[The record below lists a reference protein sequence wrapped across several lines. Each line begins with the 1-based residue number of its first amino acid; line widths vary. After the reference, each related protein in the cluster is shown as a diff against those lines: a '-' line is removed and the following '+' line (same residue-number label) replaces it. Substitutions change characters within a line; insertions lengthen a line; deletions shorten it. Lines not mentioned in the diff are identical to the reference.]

1 MKLKTTIIL
10 FSVLVILLAFVYF
23 FEIKGKAA
31 REKAKEKEEK
41 LVDLASDNIQK
52 MTLKKEDETLTFKKN
67 DKGEWLITEPMEVKA
82 DSSEVSS
89 LADDFSQ
96 LKIERMVE
104 QEPKDLKKYEIP
116 KKELALWVKGQEQP
130 VKILIGMEN
139 PLDNTFF
146 AKWEDSQ
153 KVVLLSSSLKSALD
167 KKFFDFRQKDVFQ
180 FETDKVKNIKLRAK
194 DIEWEALNKDEDW
207 LLDKPVKALAK
218 KNTLD
223 NILSSLSDLKA
234 KAFVAEEKKPED
246 IKKYGL
252 EKPEYEVALH
262 LPSANQDVVFYLHK
276 AEDKN
281 YATTSLSSKVV
292 EVDTQIF
299 TDLEKK
305 PEDLREKQVAVF
317 NSWEADKLSLKKE
330 DLSLTVAKDKDEKW
344 HFDTPGKEAADS
356 SKIETF
362 IRKIEGLEAA
372 EFVDS
377 PANLKD
383 FGLDKPQA
391 EVKIQ
396 VKESEGK
403 VKGVDV
409 LVGAENKEKKQ
420 VVVKNAKLDYLF
432 RVDSSFLDEFPKAA
446 KDWKTE
452 EKKEE
457 KK

>member
-1 MKLKTTIIL
+1 MKFKTTIIL
-10 FSVLVILLAFVYF
+10 FSVLFILLAFVYF
-23 FEIKGKAA
+23 FEIRGKAA

-52 MTLKKEDETLTFKKN
+52 ITFKKEDETLTFKKN
-67 DKGEWLITEPMEVKA
+67 EKGEWLIAEPMEVKA

-96 LKIERMVE
+96 LKIERVVE
-104 QEPKDLKKYEIP
+104 AEPKDLKKYEIP
-116 KKELALWVKGQEQP
+116 KKEIDLWVKGQEQP
-130 VKILIGMEN
+130 VKILIGMGN

-146 AKWEDSQ
+146 AKREDSK

-167 KKFFDFRQKDVFQ
+167 KKFFDFRQKDVFL
-180 FETDKVKNIKLRAK
+180 FETDKVKNIELRAK
-194 DIEWEALNKDEDW
+194 DIEWEVLNKDEDW
-207 LLDKPVKALAK
+207 FLNKPVKALAK
-218 KNTLD
+218 KSTVD

-246 IKKYGL
+246 LKKYGL

-276 AEDKN
+276 AADKN
-281 YATTSLSSKVV
+281 YATTSLSPKLV
-292 EVDTQIF
+292 EIESQIF

-317 NSWEADKLSLKKE
+317 NPWEADKLSLRKG
-330 DLSLTVAKDKDEKW
+330 DLSLTVVKDKDEKW
-344 HFDTPGKEAADS
+344 HFDTAAKEAADS

-372 EFVDS
+372 EFIDS

-383 FGLDKPQA
+383 FGLDKPQT

-403 VKGVDV
+403 VKEVDV
-409 LVGAENKEKKQ
+409 LVGTENKEKKQ
-420 VVVKNAKLDYLF
+420 VVVKNAKFDYLF
-432 RVDSSFLDEFPKAA
+432 RVDSSFLEEFPKAA
-446 KDWKTE
+446 KDWKVE